1 MEFEKVLQGLE
12 RYIRG
17 EMMTTMTIPQKLGAE
32 TFIFCVDSNSATI
45 KNNIMKSEFLKIL
58 GISID
63 ENQINVDEV
72 MRCLK
77 HAFTKY
83 PIVEISPPFMGKYK
97 FVSSDLDK
105 LYQYIMEG

>member
-1 MEFEKVLQGLE
+1 MEFEKVLHGLI
-12 RYIRG
+12 RYICG
-17 EMMTTMTIPQKLGAE
+17 EMMTTMTIPQKIGAE
-32 TFIFCVDSNSATI
+32 MFMFCVEANSAKL

-83 PIVEISPPFMGKYK
+83 PVVEISPPFMGTYK

>member
-1 MEFEKVLQGLE
+1 MEFEKVLQGLI

-17 EMMTTMTIPQKLGAE
+17 EMMATMTIPQKLGAE
-32 TFIFCVDSNSATI
+32 AVIFCAESNPTRL
-45 KNNIMKSEFLKIL
+45 KNNIMKNEFLKIL

-83 PIVEISPPFMGKYK
+83 PVVGISPPFMGEYK